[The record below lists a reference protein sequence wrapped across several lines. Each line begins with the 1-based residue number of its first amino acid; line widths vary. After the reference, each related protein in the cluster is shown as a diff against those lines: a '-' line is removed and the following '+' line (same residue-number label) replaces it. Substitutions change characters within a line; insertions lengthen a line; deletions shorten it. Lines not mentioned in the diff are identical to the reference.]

1 MALDEEIN
9 CLSLWRED
17 GKFENVWQLGKV
29 AWKKLEKNSKEEG
42 LSLKLMQKYQC

>member
-9 CLSLWRED
+9 CLQLQRED
-17 GKFENVWQLGKV
+17 RKVENFWQLGKV
-29 AWKKLEKNSKEEG
+29 AWKWLEKNSKEEG